1 MATSR
6 KPQRQSV
13 SSDWRREL
21 ELITGKGPK
30 DLRGKLKELQKE
42 DSIRKTVVFK
52 KKIIFSVSTSEL
64 CPKEITF

>member
-13 SSDWRREL
+13 SSDWRRREL
-21 ELITGKGPK
+21 ELITGRGPK

-52 KKIIFSVSTSEL
+52 
-64 CPKEITF
+64 

>member
-6 KPQRQSV
+6 KPQRQSE

-21 ELITGKGPK
+21 ELITGRGPK
-30 DLRGKLKELQKE
+30 ELRGKLRELQKE

-52 KKIIFSVSTSEL
+52 KKNYFFCEY
-64 CPKEITF
+64 E

>member
-1 MATSR
+1 MATLR

-52 KKIIFSVSTSEL
+52 KKNYFFL
-64 CPKEITF
+64 